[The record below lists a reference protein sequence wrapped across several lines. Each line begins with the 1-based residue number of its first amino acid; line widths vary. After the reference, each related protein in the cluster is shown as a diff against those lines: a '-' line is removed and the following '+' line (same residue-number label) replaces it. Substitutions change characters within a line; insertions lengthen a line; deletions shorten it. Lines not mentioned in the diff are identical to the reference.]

1 MPALNSM
8 ITTAEMNVALDQ
20 EFIAN
25 FRQDYDRLADI
36 LGIFSPET
44 MSAGVV
50 LNQTKIT
57 GELNDAKA
65 ADSSS
70 GTAYVEGDLVALS
83 KYKTEKTAIDTVK
96 VQPYR
101 KMTTAQAILKSG
113 YETAV
118 LKTDRKMLSQIRNA
132 IVAKFFSFLANGTG
146 EAAGKTLQAAAANV
160 DAELGDTLESNDD
173 STDRIIHFVS
183 RQDAADYL
191 GNAAITTQTA
201 FGLTYL
207 EQFLGFTNVFMTNKV
222 AKGTIWATPVE
233 NIHIFGV
240 DFGALAS
247 GGLSYAQDSSG
258 LIGVAHKPAYD
269 RVSTETNVL
278 CGTYLFPENADY
290 IVKGTIAPVA

>member
-96 VQPYR
+96 VQP
-101 KMTTAQAILKSG
+101 
-113 YETAV
+113 
-118 LKTDRKMLSQIRNA
+118 
-132 IVAKFFSFLANGTG
+132 
-146 EAAGKTLQAAAANV
+146 
-160 DAELGDTLESNDD
+160 
-173 STDRIIHFVS
+173 
-183 RQDAADYL
+183 
-191 GNAAITTQTA
+191 
-201 FGLTYL
+201 
-207 EQFLGFTNVFMTNKV
+207 
-222 AKGTIWATPVE
+222 
-233 NIHIFGV
+233 
-240 DFGALAS
+240 
-247 GGLSYAQDSSG
+247 
-258 LIGVAHKPAYD
+258 
-269 RVSTETNVL
+269 
-278 CGTYLFPENADY
+278 
-290 IVKGTIAPVA
+290 

>member
-1 MPALNSM
+1 MPAPTNAV
-8 ITTAEMNVALDQ
+8 TTAEMNVALDQ

-25 FRQDYDRLADI
+25 FNQDYNRLADI
-36 LGIFSPET
+36 LGIFAPET
-44 MSAGVV
+44 MSAGVA
-50 LNQTKIT
+50 LNQLKIT
-57 GELNDAKA
+57 GELNNAKGE
-65 ADSSS
+65 DSSS

-83 KYKTEKTAIDTVK
+83 KYMAAKNPVGTVGIM
-96 VQPYR
+96 PYR
-101 KMTTAQAILKSG
+101 KLTTASAILKSG
-113 YETAV
+113 YETAI
-118 LKTDRKMLSQIRNA
+118 LKTDQKMLAQIRNA
-132 IVAKFFSFLANGTG
+132 IVARFFDFLKNGTG
-146 EAAGKTLQAAAANV
+146 EATGKTLQAAAANV
-160 DAELGDTLESNDD
+160 DAVLGDKLEENDD
-173 STDRIIHFVS
+173 STDRIVHFVS

-233 NIHIFGV
+233 NIHIYGL

-247 GGLSYAQDSSG
+247 GGLSYAQDSHG

-269 RVSTETNVL
+269 RVSAETNVV
-278 CGTYLFPENADY
+278 CGTLMFPEVADY